1 MNYHGDHKSDET
13 SHQGQSGV
21 CRVLRASVGRLGNGY
36 SRLVQLNCCLM
47 LPMGVVGDTLVIPQV
62 LLFKSGNLKRK
73 ILYPEDK
80 AKKIKSTLDICFED
94 KQGEKMVNPFLCFA
108 VFHNT
113 KSVCL
118 YK

>member
-13 SHQGQSGV
+13 RHQGQSGV
-21 CRVLRASVGRLGNGY
+21 CRVLRAPVRRLGDGY

-73 ILYPEDK
+73 ILNPEDK
-80 AKKIKSTLDICFED
+80 TKKIKSTLRYLF
-94 KQGEKMVNPFLCFA
+94 
-108 VFHNT
+108 
-113 KSVCL
+113 
-118 YK
+118 